1 MERRVELL
9 SPAGDRECFFAALNA
24 GADAVYAGL
33 KKFGAR
39 NFAANFSTEEF
50 IEAIDH
56 AHLFGKKVY
65 LTLNILLK
73 DSELSEAL
81 SSVFP
86 LYRAGLDGV
95 IVQDIGL
102 MSLLRK
108 EYPLLE
114 VHGSTQAFIT
124 GPKGAA
130 LLKELGV
137 TRVVPARELSIEEIR
152 LLKEET
158 GIEVECFIHGA
169 MCYSYSGMC
178 LMSSFLGGRSG
189 NRGRCAG
196 PCRQPLNGN
205 DYLLSMKDLCALGKI
220 PDLIEAGVDSFKI
233 EGRMKPRDYV
243 YNVTRI
249 YRKYIDRYYD
259 TGRTEPDK
267 KDMEEL
273 ISIYSRS
280 GSCGG
285 YFDKHNGGDMIT
297 RQRGSYVSTKEGPE
311 SMDKLTLP
319 VKCEASFKKDEKA
332 RLCLISG
339 SHRVSVVGSEVM
351 KAENRPVAVP
361 EIEKLLKRSGDSGF
375 SMEEIRIEADPDIFI
390 PVSRINELRRQG
402 ISALKE
408 DILNAFRR

>member
-1 MERRVELL
+1 
-9 SPAGDRECFFAALNA
+9 
-24 GADAVYAGL
+24 
-33 KKFGAR
+33 
-39 NFAANFSTEEF
+39 
-50 IEAIDH
+50 
-56 AHLFGKKVY
+56 
-65 LTLNILLK
+65 
-73 DSELSEAL
+73 
-81 SSVFP
+81 
-86 LYRAGLDGV
+86 
-95 IVQDIGL
+95 
-102 MSLLRK
+102 
-108 EYPLLE
+108 
-114 VHGSTQAFIT
+114 
-124 GPKGAA
+124 
-130 LLKELGV
+130 
-137 TRVVPARELSIEEIR
+137 
-152 LLKEET
+152 
-158 GIEVECFIHGA
+158 
-169 MCYSYSGMC
+169 
-178 LMSSFLGGRSG
+178 
-189 NRGRCAG
+189 
-196 PCRQPLNGN
+196 
-205 DYLLSMKDLCALGKI
+205 
-220 PDLIEAGVDSFKI
+220 
-233 EGRMKPRDYV
+233 MKPRDYV

-273 ISIYSRS
+273 ISVYSRS